1 MERSSRTKKATFY
14 TFLQDH
20 KAEKGSAFTHTSIY
34 HPIGSFYI
42 PPEDVDRFFELY
54 KEAFVAG
61 EELYLTEK
69 HREIGPVIIDLDF
82 RFEHAVAAVP
92 AEAQES
98 GDALRR
104 RYQKGDIDKV
114 IEIYGNALTTLLAA
128 DEVRSFDVYVMEKP
142 VPSLTMDK
150 SVEKDGVH
158 LVIPDVVT
166 NVMTQLK
173 LREMVLEPLSLVLGP
188 MGITNSITDVVDEAV
203 ISRNN
208 WQMLGSKKPHCE
220 MYRVTRIV
228 RYDCATKSM
237 TDIDQDK
244 ITEDRE
250 CQAQFVERLSI
261 RNKFVET
268 QLKTEAV
275 EEIAAYELKM
285 QESKIKSHFKNTI
298 LTKTR
303 NCKNNTNEDDMRQ
316 AAILVDFLNTAR
328 AESYYDWIR
337 VGWCLRNID
346 HRLLEKWTQFSRKS
360 PKFAEGECER
370 MWNYMR
376 QDGACLGM
384 GTLHLWAKSDSPEEY
399 AKYMATELRTLIR
412 ESANGSEYD
421 IARVVHRKYDHL
433 YAYDA
438 CSKTWYYFANHRWH
452 HSSEGLALKRMF
464 PTEVAVEYRRA
475 ASYYITMANQI
486 EDTAQKNVLDE
497 LATKLQGIVTKL
509 KKAAFQACV
518 MTECVMLF
526 AIDKFEEKLDSNRNL
541 VGFENGVYDLDALE
555 FRDGRPEDFVSL
567 STGVNYIPYDPMN
580 TTCIKEILAFTRQVI
595 TIDRVREYVLGLL
608 ASFLHGDIREER
620 FHVWTGSGCHKV
632 DTPIMMYDGTI
643 KMVQDVCIG
652 DKLMGDDSKPRE
664 VLQLFR
670 GRDTMYEII
679 PVKGDPFIVNKGHS
693 LSLKATNFTTVS
705 YRQDGSWTAHW
716 MEYHPCKVLVRKS
729 KRFDNEDE
737 AREYAANIV
746 PKKDNVCQPG
756 DVLDI
761 SVEKYLQ
768 HYERFGKRHLSLY
781 RVPVDAYPEKAV
793 SIDPYLLGY
802 WLGDGHSNAAL
813 ITTADQE
820 VVNYMYECWD
830 DVAEINPVQSKGKAT
845 TYSIKKKEGKET
857 CLYSE
862 LRQLNLINNKHIPK
876 EYMFNSRAVR
886 LEVLAG
892 MIDSDGYYQP
902 HTNQFEVTFKSERL
916 MDDLI
921 HLARSL
927 GFAAFKHLKTTTWT
941 YNGEKKYGTAFRT
954 QIVGD
959 ITTIPTKIARKMPRK
974 RIKTK
979 DVTLTG
985 FDLRELDEDD
995 YYGFEVDGNHHFLMG
1010 DFVVQR
1016 NSNGK
1021 SKLLEL
1027 YQKAFGD
1034 YCCTLPIALLTQKRG
1049 SSSGASPELARAR
1062 RKRFACL
1069 QEPGENERLNIG
1081 LMKEM
1086 TGGDTLYARGLYKD
1100 GMEFKPQFKMILTC
1114 NHLPL
1119 VPSDDGGTWR
1129 RIRVVRFESK
1139 FCENPDPS
1147 KPNEFPID
1155 TSLSQKFNDWS
1166 EGFMS
1171 LLVEY
1176 YKKNVT
1182 EKIVEPDE
1190 VLECT
1195 REYQRRND
1203 IIADFLDSAVVRDET
1218 GFLQLGEAFND
1229 FKSWLKDEGCT
1240 DRSMRKSDFQSY
1252 IEKVYGKA
1260 TMLHKLK
1267 GWRGYKLKSSLVEAA
1282 MDDYD

>member
-1 MERSSRTKKATFY
+1 MERSSRTKKATLY
-14 TFLQDH
+14 TFLQEH

-42 PPEDVDRFFELY
+42 PPEHVDRFFDLY
-54 KEAFVAG
+54 KEAVLAG
-61 EELYLTEK
+61 EEMFLTEK
-69 HREIGPVIIDLDF
+69 HREIGPVVIDLDF
-82 RFEHAVAAVP
+82 RFDRNENAATAVESDEAVEAVP
-92 AEAQES
+92 V
-98 GDALRR
+98 R
-104 RYQKGDIDKV
+104 RYTRGDVDNI
-114 IEIYGNALTTLLAA
+114 ITIYGKALGNMLG
-128 DEVRSFDVYVMEKP
+128 DGIDSFDIYVLEKP
-142 VPSLTMDK
+142 VPSFTADK
-150 SVEKDGVH
+150 NIEKDGIH
-158 LVIPDVVT
+158 LIIPYIAT
-166 NVMTQLK
+166 NQMTQLR
-173 LREMVLEPLSLVLGP
+173 LREIVLPPLTEALNTLDLK
-188 MGITNSITDVVDEAV
+188 NSIADVVDEAV

-228 RYDCATKSM
+228 RFDCATKTIETV
-237 TDIDQDK
+237 TDNINEDK
-244 ITEDRE
+244 ETQVE
-250 CQAQFVERLSI
+250 FVEHLSI
-261 RNKFVET
+261 RNKYVET
-268 QLKTEAV
+268 QLKTEAIEDV
-275 EEIAAYELKM
+275 VAFEAKM

-298 LTKTR
+298 LSKTR
-303 NCKNNTNEDDMRQ
+303 NCKNNANDEDLKQ
-316 AAILVDFLNTAR
+316 AGILVDFLITSR

-346 HRLLEKWTQFSRKS
+346 HRLCDKWAQFSRKS
-360 PKFAEGECER
+360 PKFREGECER

-384 GTLHLWAKSDSPEEY
+384 GTLHLWAKTDSPEEY

-412 ESANGSEYD
+412 ESSNGSEYD

-438 CSKTWYYFANHRWH
+438 ESKMWYFFANHRWH
-452 HSSEGLALKRMF
+452 HTSDGLALKRKF

-475 ASYYITMANQI
+475 ASYYITLANQI

-497 LATKLQGIVTKL
+497 LSTKLQGIVTKL

-518 MTECVMLF
+518 MTECIMLF

-555 FRDGRPEDFVSL
+555 FRDGRPEDFVSM
-567 STGVNYIPYDPMN
+567 STGVNYIPYDPVN
-580 TTCIKEILAFTRQVI
+580 TICIKEVMAFLRQVI
-595 TIDRVREYVLGLL
+595 TIERVREYVLRLL

-620 FHVWTGSGCHKV
+620 FHVWTGSGCHKINS
-632 DTPIMMYDGTI
+632 PIMMFDGSI
-643 KMVQDVCIG
+643 KKVQDVDVG
-652 DKLMGDDSKPRE
+652 DKLMGDDSTPRN

-670 GRDTMYEII
+670 GRDTMYEVI
-679 PVKGDPFIVNKGHS
+679 PDKGDAFVVNKGHT
-693 LSLKATNFTTVS
+693 LSLKATDPTMIH
-705 YRQDGSWTAHW
+705 YYDEAWWIHYK
-716 MEYHPCKVLVRKS
+716 EYHPTKVLVNKRSEGFATSDDAMAFAHGEFRKM
-729 KRFDNEDE
+729 R
-737 AREYAANIV
+737 
-746 PKKDNVCQPG
+746 NVCQDG
-756 DVLDI
+756 DILDM
-761 SVEKYLQ
+761 SVEKYVEHSEECL
-768 HYERFGKRHLSLY
+768 RLY
-781 RVPVDAYPEKAV
+781 RAQDA
-793 SIDPYLLGY
+793 
-802 WLGDGHSNAAL
+802 
-813 ITTADQE
+813 
-820 VVNYMYECWD
+820 
-830 DVAEINPVQSKGKAT
+830 
-845 TYSIKKKEGKET
+845 
-857 CLYSE
+857 
-862 LRQLNLINNKHIPK
+862 
-876 EYMFNSRAVR
+876 
-886 LEVLAG
+886 
-892 MIDSDGYYQP
+892 
-902 HTNQFEVTFKSERL
+902 
-916 MDDLI
+916 DLI
-921 HLARSL
+921 A
-927 GFAAFKHLKTTTWT
+927 
-941 YNGEKKYGTAFRT
+941 
-954 QIVGD
+954 
-959 ITTIPTKIARKMPRK
+959 
-974 RIKTK
+974 
-979 DVTLTG
+979 
-985 FDLRELDEDD
+985 FDLKELAEDD
-995 YYGFEVDGNHHFLMG
+995 YYGFELDSNHRYLSG
-1010 DFVVQR
+1010 DFIVHH

-1027 YQKAFGD
+1027 YQKAYGE

-1139 FCENPDPS
+1139 FCENPDPN
-1147 KPNEFPID
+1147 KPNDFPID
-1155 TSLSQKFNDWS
+1155 TTLSQKFNDWS

-1171 LLVEY
+1171 LLIEY
-1176 YKKNVT
+1176 YKKNMT
-1182 EKIVEPDE
+1182 DKIVEPDE

-1203 IIADFLDSAVVRDET
+1203 IIADFLDSAVVKDDSGS

-1260 TMLHKLK
+1260 SMLHKLK
-1267 GWRGYKLKSSLVEAA
+1267 GWKGYKLKSSLMEVSAG
-1282 MDDYD
+1282 DDYD

>member
-1 MERSSRTKKATFY
+1 MERLSRTKKATFY

-54 KEAFVAG
+54 KEVVMTG

-69 HREIGPVIIDLDF
+69 HRELGPVIIDLDF
-82 RFEHAVAAVP
+82 RFHHEGG
-92 AEAQES
+92 
-98 GDALRR
+98 GDAGEDSTPVSTQVSTPVSTPVSPPLRR
-104 RYQKGDIDKV
+104 RYQTSDIDS
-114 IEIYGNALTTLLAA
+114 IIQIYGNALGNMLHE
-128 DEVRSFDVYVMEKP
+128 DVRSFDVYVMEKP
-142 VPSLTMDK
+142 GPSLTVDK
-150 SVEKDGVH
+150 SLEKDGVH
-158 LVIPDVVT
+158 LVVPDVVT
-166 NVMTQLK
+166 NVVTQLK
-173 LREMVLEPLSLVLGP
+173 LRETVLEPLSLVLGP
-188 MGITNSITDVVDEAV
+188 LGITNSIADVVDEAV
-203 ISRNN
+203 INRNN
-208 WQMLGSKKPHCE
+208 WQMLGSRKPHCE

-228 RYDCATKSM
+228 RYDCATKTT
-237 TDIDQDK
+237 TDVDQDK
-244 ITEDRE
+244 ITDSRE
-250 CQAQFVERLSI
+250 CQVQFVERLSI
-261 RNKFVET
+261 RNKYIET

-275 EEIAAYELKM
+275 REIAAYELKM

-303 NCKNNTNEDDMRQ
+303 NCKNNTNDEDMKQ
-316 AAILVDFLNTAR
+316 AATLVDFLSTAR

-346 HRLLEKWTQFSRKS
+346 HRLLDKWAQFSRKS
-360 PKFAEGECER
+360 PKFSEGECER

-421 IARVVHRKYDHL
+421 IARVVHRKYDHM

-438 CSKTWYYFANHRWH
+438 ASKMWYYFANHRWH
-452 HSSEGLALKRMF
+452 HTSEGLALKRKF

-475 ASYYITMANQI
+475 ASYYITLANQI

-497 LATKLQGIVTKL
+497 LSSKLQAIVTKL

-518 MTECVMLF
+518 MTECIMLF

-555 FRDGRPEDFVSL
+555 FREGRPEDFVSL
-567 STGVNYIPYDPMN
+567 STGVNYIPYDPVN
-580 TTCIKEILAFTRQVI
+580 TTCIKEVLAFTRQVI

-620 FHVWTGSGCHKV
+620 FHVWTGSGCHKI
-632 DTPIMMYDGTI
+632 DTPIMMHDGRI
-643 KMVQDVCIG
+643 KMVQDVCVG
-652 DKLMGDDSKPRE
+652 DQLMGDDSTTRN
-664 VLQLFR
+664 VMQLFR
-670 GRDTMYEII
+670 GRDQMFEIV
-679 PVKGDPFIVNKGHS
+679 PVKGDAFTVNKNHV
-693 LSLKATNFTTVS
+693 LSLKATNMLSMRFRKERGAWVVS
-705 YRQDGSWTAHW
+705 WK
-716 MEYHPCKVLVRKS
+716 EFHPDLVLVTRS
-729 KRFDNEDE
+729 KHFGCEDDAKRYME
-737 AREYAANIV
+737 ALDSAH
-746 PKKDNVCQPG
+746 NVCKKG
-756 DVLDI
+756 DVIDI
-761 SVEKYLQ
+761 TVEKYLSIKDRIG
-768 HYERFGKRHLSLY
+768 ERNLFLY
-781 RVPVDAYPEKAV
+781 KSHTDYPEQSVA
-793 SIDPYLLGY
+793 IDPYLVGY
-802 WLGDGHSNAAL
+802 WLGDGSSNSAN
-813 ITTADQE
+813 ITTADF
-820 VVNYMYECWD
+820 
-830 DVAEINPVQSKGKAT
+830 
-845 TYSIKKKEGKET
+845 
-857 CLYSE
+857 E
-862 LRQLNLINNKHIPK
+862 LRQMNLINNKHIPHT
-876 EYMFNSRAVR
+876 YLFNSQYVR
-886 LEVLAG
+886 LQVLAG
-892 MIDSDGYYQP
+892 LIDSDGFYQQ
-902 HTNQFEVTFKSERL
+902 HTNQFEITFKSERL
-916 MDDLI
+916 MDDTI
-921 HLARSL
+921 RLARSL
-927 GFAAFKHLKTTTWT
+927 GFAAYKYNKKTSWT
-941 YNGEKKYGTAFRT
+941 HNGIKKYGDAYRT
-954 QIVGD
+954 CIVGD
-959 ITTIPTKIARKMPRK
+959 ITRIPVKIQRKTMARDRLKN
-974 RIKTK
+974 K
-979 DVTLTG
+979 DVTLVG
-985 FDLRELDEDD
+985 FKIHQVQDD
-995 YYGFEVDGNHHFLMG
+995 AYYGFELDGNHRYMMG
-1010 DFVVQR
+1010 DFTVTH

-1027 YQKAFGD
+1027 YQKAYGD

-1139 FCENPDPS
+1139 FCESPDPN

-1203 IIADFLDSAVVRDET
+1203 IIADFLDSAVVKDET

-1267 GWRGYKLKSSLVEAA
+1267 GWRGYKLKSSLVEVAV
-1282 MDDYD
+1282 DDYD